1 MVQENRIIV
10 NGEWIINIS
19 KNEQGGLKR
28 YDYNLRTKELK
39 MSRRENRESHF
50 IPIPIS
56 DIQSN
61 SVVDVRN
68 NDVCIEGDCLSNCP
82 FGYVCLMNESNELIY
97 QGVMINDKKEY
108 FGTDFYPGLGSV
120 EYCGC
125 YWNDQRHGFGMLFDR
140 KGELVVMFMKR
151 L

>member
-1 MVQENRIIV
+1 MVQENGIIV

-39 MSRRENRESHF
+39 RSRRENRESHF

-61 SVVDVRN
+61 SVVDVTN
-68 NDVCIEGDCLSNCP
+68 NGVRIEGDYLSNSP

-97 QGVMINDKKEY
+97 RGVMINDKKEC
-108 FGTDFYPGLGSV
+108 FGTDFYP
-120 EYCGC
+120 
-125 YWNDQRHGFGMLFDR
+125 W
-140 KGELVVMFMKR
+140 
-151 L
+151 